1 MSVEC
6 AVTVKC
12 GQETVSITAPYNKSL
27 FALLL
32 RRGFLQHR
40 DTACGGCGLCG
51 KCTVKAAGRL
61 SKMNAEERSML
72 GDELVSKGYR
82 LACCCYIKG
91 DCTITVP
98 DKREASQKNAESV
111 QRGYGIS
118 MDIGDFVVTA
128 SLQDLSKNI
137 QLDIISQANAQ
148 ADMGDAENRVRIWT
162 EGGAAKLRALLTSQL
177 DSITDELMFKNGV
190 TAISRICAVGSTC
203 MLHMLAGVDISG
215 LPQNPLTCDN
225 LALSGRE
232 ASLAKAPE
240 AAVELC
246 GAISGS
252 IGSDTV
258 AAALVTGM
266 YKSLMPVLLINF
278 GAEVNIL
285 MGNSSVLLACSVP
298 MGDIFEGRN
307 ITCGVPVR
315 PGAIYKLWKEKYKVC
330 YRTVDGK
337 APIGL
342 CGCALFE
349 ALELMLDVGIIDASG
364 RMLRPEELRP
374 SKLRMLGTVK
384 GEQVFF
390 IDRKHKIYITQ
401 EDVYRIQHAK
411 AAVLAAVRCM
421 FEQFDITEPADMSAV
436 YLGGIFGGM
445 ISPKTA
451 VNTGLLPALCEKI
464 CYGIGNAAIEGATIM
479 LRSARARATAEHVRT
494 YARLFNAE
502 NTADYSRILKESER
516 FARPE

>member
-1 MSVEC
+1 M
-6 AVTVKC
+6 
-12 GQETVSITAPYNKSL
+12 
-27 FALLL
+27 
-32 RRGFLQHR
+32 
-40 DTACGGCGLCG
+40 
-51 KCTVKAAGRL
+51 
-61 SKMNAEERSML
+61 
-72 GDELVSKGYR
+72 
-82 LACCCYIKG
+82 
-91 DCTITVP
+91 
-98 DKREASQKNAESV
+98 
-111 QRGYGIS
+111 
-118 MDIGDFVVTA
+118 
-128 SLQDLSKNI
+128 
-137 QLDIISQANAQ
+137 
-148 ADMGDAENRVRIWT
+148 
-162 EGGAAKLRALLTSQL
+162 
-177 DSITDELMFKNGV
+177 
-190 TAISRICAVGSTC
+190 
-203 MLHMLAGVDISG
+203 
-215 LPQNPLTCDN
+215 
-225 LALSGRE
+225 
-232 ASLAKAPE
+232 
-240 AAVELC
+240 
-246 GAISGS
+246 
-252 IGSDTV
+252 
-258 AAALVTGM
+258 
-266 YKSLMPVLLINF
+266 
-278 GAEVNIL
+278 
-285 MGNSSVLLACSVP
+285 
-298 MGDIFEGRN
+298 
-307 ITCGVPVR
+307 
-315 PGAIYKLWKEKYKVC
+315 
-330 YRTVDGK
+330 DGK

-502 NTADYSRILKESER
+502 NTADYSPYLKGKRTLCKAGIKARTALRAFGLSGGSLCRCFGLQVLMELR
-516 FARPE
+516 FFGFIGKKHIKTAFF